1 MQRRQVCR
9 LVLHR
14 SNRVGGRV
22 DSRTMLCDVVV
33 AADVVGRKD
42 VKTAF
47 VGFGRKEGGV
57 TVLVVDVDIPRP
69 APTNANAMESTM
81 R

>member
-1 MQRRQVCR
+1 
-9 LVLHR
+9 
-14 SNRVGGRV
+14 
-22 DSRTMLCDVVV
+22 MLCDVVV

-47 VGFGRKEGGV
+47 VGFGRKEGDV